1 MKRLKQRRGVF
12 WVFWPYVRPSTW
24 KIGLALVILLLDT
37 LADLASPWPIKLIFD
52 NVLLGKHLRWPWSL
66 LIPQALAQ
74 NHLLFFSVLCG
85 TLLLLALISAGSTY
99 VGMRLLATTGQRII
113 FHVRCALFAHLQQLS
128 PAFYDRQRLGDLLTR
143 LTSDIQSIQ
152 DMLVTALP
160 LLLLNVM
167 LVAGMLAVLLLV
179 SLPFGVL
186 GLVSAC
192 IVYVVLRRYLRTIK
206 QVARQTRRCES
217 DANALVQENL
227 LGIRVVQAFG
237 MEPHAQQKYREHA
250 TRVLHL
256 GTIAAGLQSGLP
268 SVVGMM
274 TDAGTLAALA
284 VGGILV
290 MLGQVTIGDL
300 LVFSAYLRAM
310 YSPLRQLGKFSN
322 TFTRAS
328 ACAER
333 VVDLLQTAPE
343 IADRPTAVAVPRL
356 HGAITFHH
364 VSFRYDQ
371 QRPALQNI
379 SFTIYPGMMVALVG
393 HTGAGKSSILHLLQR
408 FYDPQEGQILLDGR
422 DIRDYT
428 LASLRRQIALVPQD
442 PMLFRASVRENIAYG
457 RPEASEAEIVAA
469 AQQAHADAF
478 LRRLP
483 QGYDTLLEEHGI
495 GLSGGQRQCLA
506 IARAIL
512 RQAPLLLLDEPTVG
526 LDAQSEQLVVKA
538 LERLMVGRTTLVCA
552 HRLSTIQRADL
563 VLVLEKGQIV
573 EAGTPTELLTA
584 RGHYYRFYTLQ
595 CCVREPW
602 SPVQSNASPF
612 SSDEPIP
619 IRHRPGAQHQF
630 KQASPFSSDEPI
642 PIRYRPGAQRQF
654 KQAGPFISDEPVQTY
669 SP

>member
-1 MKRLKQRRGVF
+1 MCIAHNAPCAEGSSFPGGTDMKRLKQRRGVF

-113 FHVRCALFAHLQQLS
+113 FHVRCALFAHLQQLT
-128 PAFYDRQRLGDLLTR
+128 PAFYDQQRLGNLMTR

-160 LLLLNVM
+160 LLLFNVM
-167 LVAGMLAVLLLV
+167 LVVGMLVVLLIINL
-179 SLPFGVL
+179 SIGLL
-186 GLVSAC
+186 GLVSAF
-192 IVYVVLRRYLRTIK
+192 IVYLVLRRYLRAIK
-206 QVARQTRRCES
+206 QMARQTRRCES
-217 DANALVQENL
+217 DANAVVQENL
-227 LGIRVVQAFG
+227 RGIRVVQAFG
-237 MEPHAQQKYREHA
+237 MESSTQQRYEEHTKKA
-250 TRVLHL
+250 LHF
-256 GTIAAGLQSGLP
+256 GTLPARLQTGLP
-268 SVVGMM
+268 SVVSLL
-274 TDAGTLAALA
+274 TDTANLAALTI
-284 VGGILV
+284 GGILV
-290 MLGQVTIGDL
+290 MLGQISIGDL
-300 LVFSAYLRAM
+300 LLFSAYLRTM
-310 YSPLRQLGKFSN
+310 YSPLRQMGKFSN
-322 TFTRAS
+322 TLTRAS
-328 ACAER
+328 ASAER
-333 VVDLLQTAPE
+333 VADLLETAPA
-343 IADRPTAVAVPRL
+343 IVDSPTALSIPRL
-356 HGAITFHH
+356 QGAITFQH
-364 VSFRYDQ
+364 VSFSYNQKRS
-371 QRPALQNI
+371 ALRNI
-379 SFTIYPGMMVALVG
+379 SFHIFPGMVVALVG
-393 HTGAGKSSILHLLQR
+393 HSGAGKSSILHLIQR
-408 FYDPQEGQILLDGR
+408 FYDPQEGQILIDGR
-422 DIRDYT
+422 DIRDFT
-428 LASLRRQIALVPQD
+428 LASLRQQIALVPQE

-457 RPEASEAEIVAA
+457 RPRASEAEVIAA
-469 AQQAHADAF
+469 AQQAYADEF
-478 LRRLP
+478 IRRLP
-483 QGYDTLLEEHGI
+483 QGYDTMLEEGGV
-495 GLSGGQRQCLA
+495 GLSGGQRQRLA

-563 VLVLEKGQIV
+563 VLVVEKGQIV

-630 KQASPFSSDEPI
+630 KQAGPFS
-642 PIRYRPGAQRQF
+642 
-654 KQAGPFISDEPVQTY
+654 SDEPVQTY